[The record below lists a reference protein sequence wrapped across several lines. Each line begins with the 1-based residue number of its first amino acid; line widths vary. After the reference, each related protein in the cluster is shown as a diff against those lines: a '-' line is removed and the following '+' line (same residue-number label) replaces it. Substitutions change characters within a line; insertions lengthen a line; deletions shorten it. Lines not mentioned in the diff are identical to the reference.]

1 MDTYQKLV
9 RPNPAHDFI
18 FQKISAHGLGLTQPT
33 RTPVLLLV
41 SQLLGSKHLRIR
53 IQPSFALN
61 SGPVPK
67 KVILQ
72 LPILH
77 KYNDEGIFMCIPPPL
92 TLSHLFNGVLSQIQH
107 QNVLFPH
114 QYFQKSVCK
123 KIFRFLSD
131 VGHYFNQPH

>member
-77 KYNDEGIFMCIPPPL
+77 KYNDEGIFMCIPPPPD
-92 TLSHLFNGVLSQIQH
+92 TFTFIQWR
-107 QNVLFPH
+107 
-114 QYFQKSVCK
+114 S
-123 KIFRFLSD
+123 LSD
-131 VGHYFNQPH
+131 TASKCFISTPVFPEIGM